1 MEEVDLLKTGFSLL
15 NEIAY
20 AATHDI
26 DRIAWTDVGEFGVST
41 VVTNDCGPETAIV
54 SPSGTHP
61 VERYETREQS
71 EIGHEKW
78 VKIISDPKFAGK
90 ITELGY
96 GDILE
101 DSEIDLTDGEV

>member
-1 MEEVDLLKTGFSLL
+1 MDEDLLKTGFSLL

-26 DRIAWTDVGEFGVST
+26 DRVAWTAVGELGVST
-41 VVTNDCGPETAIV
+41 VITRDCGPETAIV
-54 SPSGTHP
+54 SQSAVHP

-78 VKIISDPKFAGK
+78 VKLISNPDFAGK

-96 GDILE
+96 GDVLE
-101 DSEIDLTDGEV
+101 DKEVDLTDGEE

>member
-1 MEEVDLLKTGFSLL
+1 MNELDMLEAGFSLL
-15 NEIAY
+15 KEIAY
-20 AATHDI
+20 VATHDI
-26 DRIAWTDVGEFGVST
+26 DRVAWTDVGELGVST
-41 VVTNDCGPETAIV
+41 VITNDCGPETAVV

-78 VKIISDPKFAGK
+78 VKVISDPNFAGR

-96 GDILE
+96 GNVLE
-101 DSEIDLTDGEV
+101 EKEVDLTDGEE